1 MQCTAKMQSVKFG
14 NQGEGLGSSDTKILQ
29 EGELNRG

>member
-1 MQCTAKMQSVKFG
+1 MQCTSKIQSVKFG
-14 NQGEGLGSSDTKILQ
+14 KQGERLGSSDTKILQ